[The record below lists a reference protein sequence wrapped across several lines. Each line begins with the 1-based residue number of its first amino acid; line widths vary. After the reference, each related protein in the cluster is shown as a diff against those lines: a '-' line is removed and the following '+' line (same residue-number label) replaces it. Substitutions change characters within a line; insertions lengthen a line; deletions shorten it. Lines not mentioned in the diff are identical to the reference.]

1 MGGERLEGS
10 RPISNFPPPTS
21 IDRRVSRK
29 TSLMGARAVSR
40 KRCDD
45 ERRGSVPETDTG
57 GWAQVCQGVRENPRE
72 GTRQYNGRNFGI
84 RPARQSFVQAKLR
97 RVAANDAKRLFTKN
111 TGPCEAERQ
120 CIGADA
126 WPVSER

>member
-84 RPARQSFVQAKLR
+84 RPGPDLSGLSVKD
-97 RVAANDAKRLFTKN
+97 VKRLFIKN